1 MATLTNNE
9 LEDLQTFLKDWL
21 RHTGRTQ
28 ADLRRAL
35 QAGSI
40 RMPVLLDVLQRTY
53 SRDGLPGLADQLCRV
68 EELWQSEDGTAG
80 PDDAGLPGLEASLG
94 QLDLLVAR
102 EVDFNRALAALT
114 NRGAQF
120 LGCDRLDEVA

>member
-1 MATLTNNE
+1 MATLTNDE

-40 RMPVLLDVLQRTY
+40 RMPVLLEVLQRTY
-53 SRDGLPGLADQLCRV
+53 SSDGLPGLADRLCRV
-68 EELWQSEDGTAG
+68 EELWQSEDCAGG

-94 QLDLLVAR
+94 QLDLLLQEIR
-102 EVDFNRALAALT
+102 QD
-114 NRGAQF
+114 QQP
-120 LGCDRLDEVA
+120 